1 MKSLKFIRI
10 IIILLLIFSL
20 FYTFYEYD
28 NYQRQRNTMTGF
40 YERKDYENFRDNHE
54 RYHSEMNDI
63 SLIISRFYDILI
75 INLIIAI
82 LMLWYFY
89 LSRNH

>member
-1 MKSLKFIRI
+1 MKLPKLIRI
-10 IIILLLIFSL
+10 IIIILLMFSL

-28 NYQRQRNTMTGF
+28 SHQRQRNTMTDF

-54 RYHSEMNDI
+54 RYQSSMNDI
-63 SLIISRFYDILI
+63 SLIISRFHDILI
-75 INLIIAI
+75 INSIIAI

-89 LSRNH
+89 LSRNQ